1 MISVDDALSRAL
13 EGLTALEVETVP
25 TVAASGRVL
34 AETLTARLTQPPFD
48 ASAMD
53 GYAVRR
59 EDLRSLPRTLEVIGE
74 SAAGSGFDGALG
86 PGQAVRIFTGAP
98 VPKGA
103 DTIVIQEDTEAH
115 DGAVTVNAV
124 AGSHIRPRGQDFREG
139 EVILTEGTRLGARDL
154 MLAATTN
161 CAALPVRRKPRVA
174 ILATGDELLAP
185 GTPLGKDQIVASVSS
200 GIAPLVEAEGG
211 QAEDLGIGRDNLQSI
226 CDHIRKARGSDI
238 LVTVGGASVGA
249 RDLVKQALAHEGFDI
264 AFSKVAMRPGK
275 PVFSGRL
282 GQMRVLGVPGNPVSA
297 LVCCYIFLVPMLR
310 ALLGLPVRDR
320 TATEAV
326 LGASLPE
333 NGPRQHYM
341 RATSRWGD
349 DGARIVQPLPSQDSS
364 LVAAL
369 AKADCLIIQPPKAPK
384 MPRGMRVKVLPFG
397 HALSP

>member
-1 MISVDDALSRAL
+1 MISVDEALSRAL
-13 EGLTALEVETVP
+13 KGLKPLEVETVP
-25 TVAASGRVL
+25 TVSASGRVL
-34 AETLTARLTQPPFD
+34 AETLTAQLTQPPFD

-59 EDLRSLPRTLEVIGE
+59 DDVAALPRTLEVIGE
-74 SAAGSGFDGALG
+74 SAAGSRFEGAVG

-98 VPKGA
+98 VPEGA

-115 DGAVTVNAV
+115 DGEVTVNAV
-124 AGSHIRPRGQDFREG
+124 AGSYIRPRGQDFREG
-139 EVILTEGTRLGARDL
+139 DVILPEGTRLGARDL

-161 CAALPVRRKPRVA
+161 RAALAVRRKPHVA
-174 ILATGDELLAP
+174 ILATGDELMPP
-185 GTPLGKDQIVASVSS
+185 GTALGKDQIVASVSS
-200 GIAPLVEAEGG
+200 GIAPLVNAEG
-211 QAEDLGIGRDNLQSI
+211 ARASDLGIGRDNLQSI
-226 CDHIRKARGSDI
+226 VDHIKKARGSDI

-282 GQMRVLGVPGNPVSA
+282 GELRVLGVPGNPVSA

-310 ALLGLPVRDR
+310 ALLGLPIGDR
-320 TATEAV
+320 AGKEAV
-326 LGASLPE
+326 LGAPLPE
-333 NGPRQHYM
+333 NGPRQHYL

-349 DGARIVQPLPSQDSS
+349 DGARVVHPLPSQDSS

-369 AKADCLIIQPPKAPK
+369 AKADCLIVRPPKAPET
-384 MPRGMRVKVLPFG
+384 PRGTRVRVLAFG
-397 HALSP
+397 DALSP